1 MELTLNEIFRFVGN
15 IAQQQAN
22 ANAQIPNSMAGQ
34 MQTLPNIQGSRN
46 APAMPSTMG
55 NAMSNAGPIVMQ
67 QSNTTPGT
75 LNPNINMATNI
86 GQQVN
91 AAGPANNMVGQMN
104 QMNPMINQMNP
115 MMRNQNAPNAM
126 FQGGK

>member
-1 MELTLNEIFRFVGN
+1 
-15 IAQQQAN
+15 
-22 ANAQIPNSMAGQ
+22 MAGQ
-34 MQTLPNIQGSRN
+34 MQTLPNIQGIRN

-55 NAMSNAGPIVMQ
+55 NAISNAGPIVMQ
-67 QSNTTPGT
+67 QTNATPGT

-91 AAGPANNMVGQMN
+91 AAGPANNIVGQM
-104 QMNPMINQMNP
+104 NQMNP